1 MVAGMRLLIA
11 AAGGYTAY
19 LIVGLFLNVA
29 PDFRRPSR
37 TRRTG
42 KLQAWLAQV
51 GSPLTATQFVA
62 ASVATGIAAWIILA
76 FVMGEWFAAF
86 FPAIAISGYL
96 AWTYERRRRERLKSI
111 EEAWPDAIRHLLS
124 YVRSGSTIPLAV
136 SSLADQGPAS
146 LRPVFEGW
154 SDRARLLGFV
164 PALETVREQ
173 LADPTSDRVIE
184 VLLIAH
190 EWGGELVADVL
201 SDLADEITEDLR
213 TGRAIRAEGTTQRI
227 ESWVVG
233 VAPWLLLVYLTATQ
247 GPYRTFYQG
256 GSGRVVV
263 LAAGIWWGIG
273 LLVLRTLK
281 KQQTE
286 PRVLGAGAEEPVT

>member
-1 MVAGMRLLIA
+1 MRLLIA
-11 AAGGYTAY
+11 VAGGYTAY
-19 LIVGLFLNVA
+19 VIVGLFLNVA
-29 PDFRRPSR
+29 PDFRRRR
-37 TRRTG
+37 TRPARSG
-42 KLQAWLAQV
+42 RLQSWLAQV
-51 GSPLTATQFVA
+51 GSPLTAGQFVV
-62 ASVATGIAAWIILA
+62 ASVGTGLVAWLVLA
-76 FVMGEWFAAF
+76 FLMGEWFSAF
-86 FPAIAISGYL
+86 FPSLAISGYL
-96 AWTYERRRRERLKSI
+96 AWTYERRRKQRLRRI

-136 SSLADQGPAS
+136 SSLADQGPEP
-146 LRPVFEGW
+146 LRAVFAGW
-154 SDRARLLGFV
+154 SERARLLGFAA
-164 PALETVREQ
+164 ALETVREQ

-213 TGRAIRAEGTTQRI
+213 TTAAIQAEGTTQRI

-247 GPYRTFYQG
+247 GPYRDFYQG
-256 GSGRVVV
+256 AGGRLVV
-263 LAAGIWWGIG
+263 LAAGLWWGIG
-273 LLVLRTLK
+273 LLVLHTMK

-286 PRVLGAGAEEPVT
+286 PRVLGASADEVAT